1 MYKRI
6 LEEIEADKDWR
17 NLELTNIKIICQKL
31 DNREL
36 NKLILKST
44 IPMIYAHWEG
54 FVVTSLRKVN
64 RYLNSL
70 EYSYSDF
77 HINLLTNAYEDNI
90 KNLDSSLGYDKRVKH
105 LNIIFEKLTNS
116 VAFSTKIDVKSNL
129 KFQVLQDICM
139 RFNLNIN
146 SFQEHKRDLEK
157 LIQIRNSIA
166 HGENAYSFEKYEDIE
181 QYTTLLSNLMDIL
194 HIEIEEFFVD
204 KKYKNRKINL

>member
-31 DNREL
+31 DNKEL

-90 KNLDSSLGYDKRVKH
+90 KNLESSLGYDKRVKH